1 MSSATYIPKSDTG
14 VHNPDRMDSGS
25 EENAATAAQFTGE
38 KIRERNAMWVAEAGE
53 LAQDA
58 IGASRYSQG

>member
-1 MSSATYIPKSDTG
+1 
-14 VHNPDRMDSGS
+14 MDSGS

-58 IGASRYSQG
+58 VGASRYSQG